1 MSVAHGQRIIL
12 AVPEIT
18 AATLVGSDSHVGE
31 ELLPAPEPAAIV
43 GRHDR
48 HDPLLAGG
56 RATERLADNEQVALR
71 PAPPDIVALDG
82 HADLEVGHVERLRV
96 ERAPLGKPLVDGQR
110 ETRRRRLELC
120 AGENLSV
127 KRGNLELHLAHF
139 ESLRDP
145 HGRMPIALLAT
156 CVFL

>member
-56 RATERLADNEQVALR
+56 RATERLAEERVIKYPTTAINIPNAIADSIEHLSLFQCPNKKDTVQV
-71 PAPPDIVALDG
+71 
-82 HADLEVGHVERLRV
+82 
-96 ERAPLGKPLVDGQR
+96 
-110 ETRRRRLELC
+110 
-120 AGENLSV
+120 
-127 KRGNLELHLAHF
+127 F
-139 ESLRDP
+139 
-145 HGRMPIALLAT
+145 
-156 CVFL
+156 